1 MDNQQNSHGSTRKTS
16 RLRYPYYDLKTVLGI
31 CQRIFAERGG
41 RVTEDGL
48 AEMLATS
55 TGKSAFQM
63 KMAAGEAFGL
73 LTRDGGNLRVT
84 DLALRI
90 VKARSPTDQAQAMA
104 DAFLSV
110 PLFDAVQR
118 AYAGRPL
125 PPEEGLR
132 NALEIDFGV
141 LSKRVADAFSAL
153 ARSAEQAGLL
163 YRSGG
168 NTYLSRGAAP
178 ADSSRAEEPPAEP
191 ERDEPTHPKVSAP
204 GLTHPALAGLLQVL
218 PANDARWSVQERDRW
233 LDAFQATVRL
243 LYPTQ
248 DEG

>member
-1 MDNQQNSHGSTRKTS
+1 MANDQNKGASTRRTS
-16 RLRYPYYDLKTVLGI
+16 RLRYPYYHLRTALEI

-41 RVTEDGL
+41 GVSQDGL

-55 TGKSAFQM
+55 TDKSAFQM
-63 KMAAGEAFGL
+63 KVGAAELFGL
-73 LTRDGGNLRVT
+73 LVREGDNLRVT

-90 VKARSPTDQAQAMA
+90 VKPRSQADEAQAMA

-110 PLFDAVQR
+110 PLFDAVQK

-125 PPEEGLR
+125 PPDEGLK

-141 LSKRVADAFSAL
+141 LSKRVADAFATL
-153 ARSAEQAGLL
+153 IRSAQQAGLL

-168 NTYLSRGAAP
+168 NTYLSRGASVP
-178 ADSSRAEEPPAEP
+178 EPSR
-191 ERDEPTHPKVSAP
+191 RDEPPTRSEQEESGGVKVLFEDHP
-204 GLTHPALAGLLQVL
+204 HPALAGLLQVL
-218 PANDARWSVQERDRW
+218 PASNAHWSAQERDRW
-233 LDAFQATVRL
+233 LKAFEATVKL
-243 LYPTQ
+243 LYPAE